1 VVRLKQKTDKL
12 AAQNRALLDQD
23 LEWAHANTPYKAL
36 LQVIADI
43 LDNAVNGG
51 DSFVSIGLTTD
62 KASVCFMVQLEGQ
75 RDRLYA
81 LDLRTLDEQAQ
92 SLL

>member
-1 VVRLKQKTDKL
+1 VVRLKNKTDKL
-12 AAQNRALLDQD
+12 VASNRATLEQD
-23 LEWAHANTPYKAL
+23 LEWSNANTPYKAL
-36 LQVIADI
+36 LQVVADI
-43 LDNAVNGG
+43 LDNAIGGG

-62 KASVCFMVQLEGQ
+62 KASICFMVQLEGQ
-75 RDRLYA
+75 RDRVYA